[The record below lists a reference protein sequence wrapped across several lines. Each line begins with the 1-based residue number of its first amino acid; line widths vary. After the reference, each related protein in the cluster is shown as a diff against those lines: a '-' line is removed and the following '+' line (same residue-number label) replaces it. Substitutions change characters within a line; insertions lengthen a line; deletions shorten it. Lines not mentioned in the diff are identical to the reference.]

1 MQKGMSNM
9 AQRLDPN
16 IVSTAHLAT
25 LIDTH
30 QFRTGFV
37 EGLSGEYT
45 RFPVGQPITEN
56 DIVEIVR
63 NLTEIAQE
71 RWLTEDMLRHDCGP
85 IAGWISQQ
93 AFMEEQV

>member
-1 MQKGMSNM
+1 M
-9 AQRLDPN
+9 AQRLDLN
-16 IVSTAHLAT
+16 SVSTAHLAT
-25 LIDTH
+25 QIDAH

-45 RFPVGQPITEN
+45 RFPIKQPITEN

-71 RWLTEDMLRHDCGP
+71 RWLTEDMLRHDCGL
-85 IAGWISQQ
+85 IAGWISRQ